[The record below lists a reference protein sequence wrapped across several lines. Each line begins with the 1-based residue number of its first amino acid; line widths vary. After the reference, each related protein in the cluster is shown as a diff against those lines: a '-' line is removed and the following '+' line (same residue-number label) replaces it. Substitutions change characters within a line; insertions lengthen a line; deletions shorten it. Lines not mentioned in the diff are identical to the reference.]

1 MNHISKVSVV
11 MPTYNGSKYIKRA
24 IESILGQT
32 YTNFEFLII
41 DDGSEDNTA
50 EIIHSFNDKRIK
62 YIYQD
67 NRGPASAYNTGF
79 KNATTDFIFVMDH
92 DDISYPIRLEK
103 QLEYLVKNNLD
114 VCGSFY
120 LIKNEE
126 RGFIEK
132 KRLPINDQNIKRELL
147 YRPWTLFN
155 PTLCIQKSIF
165 DEYGFYDE
173 QIKVGYDYDYFLR
186 ISEYAI
192 CGNIP
197 EYLYEW
203 TLHKKSY
210 GSTHK
215 NHGNEIFQRISINKL
230 DSGKLSW
237 PQNEKLFYKGMV
249 YYYSNSF
256 FKSAGCFLKSIAS
269 GYLRYKVFLYL
280 ILVTVL
286 SPLVIFLRKNNL
298 FSHPFLARLKRI
310 GHDFH

>member
-114 VCGSFY
+114 VCGTNYEIFH
-120 LIKNEE
+120 E
-126 RGFIEK
+126 RNGYIEK
-132 KRLPINDQNIKRELL
+132 VDRPFDDQELKEKMLFLPWVI
-147 YRPWTLFN
+147 FN
-155 PTLCIQKSIF
+155 PTVCIRKSVFEQNGYFNEKYKVSF
-165 DEYGFYDE
+165 DYEYYVRIMHN
-173 QIKVGYDYDYFLR
+173 IKMGIVPVFLYR
-186 ISEYAI
+186 WYQ
-192 CGNIP
+192 
-197 EYLYEW
+197 
-203 TLHKKSY
+203 
-210 GSTHK
+210 HK
-215 NHGNEIFQRISINKL
+215 NSYSSKTSREGRRVFRQIALIKIEEKK
-230 DSGKLSW
+230 GKMK
-237 PQNEKLFYKGMV
+237 PYKYYQNIGLLN
-249 YYYSNSF
+249 YYSNKLSE
-256 FKSAGCFLKSIAS
+256 AAMFLALSLVLHFDKRTLKYFLSI
-269 GYLRYKVFLYL
+269 
-280 ILVTVL
+280 ILFGF
-286 SPLVIFLRKNNL
+286 IIKIIRKFSL
-298 FSHPFLARLKRI
+298 FSLPIFRIAKRYFLI
-310 GHDFH
+310 I